1 MPMSLECAL
10 REKMDGW
17 RDDLCQEWRLVVE
30 NVEPD
35 YDADGVEREIDEQ
48 QQPIFP
54 GRRQNPPVNAPQ
66 GSHMFRAFDDLP
78 PSAVKVV
85 LIGEDPYPAV
95 GRATGRSFE
104 DGSRRDNWLR
114 QDNRYD
120 SMVGIAQQ
128 LASFLTGRNE
138 YSTADTGI
146 REMRQDIENGNLMLA
161 NPRNVFHL
169 WQTEGVLM
177 LNTALTHTHKDH
189 KKYHRMLWEP
199 IVQRICCRLA
209 RRCQSVVF
217 MCLGNEAEKFLD
229 RTEIKVYLITNN
241 RLVVRGHPNP
251 NPRTREVHGHPNPRT
266 RDFLY
271 GNGGFLGEEN
281 VFCEAN
287 VRLAAL
293 GRCPVLWHCP

>member
-10 REKMDGW
+10 RGTMDGW
-17 RDDLCQEWRLVVE
+17 RDDLCQEWRPFVE
-30 NVEPD
+30 NVEPC
-35 YDADGVEREIDEQ
+35 YNADGGESEIDEQ

-54 GRRQNPPVNAPQ
+54 GRREYPLDGAPQ

-78 PSAVKVV
+78 PGAVKVV
-85 LIGEDPYPAV
+85 LIGQDPFPAV
-95 GRATGRSFE
+95 ARATGRSFE
-104 DGSRRDNWLR
+104 DGRRGVWFR
-114 QDNRYD
+114 QSGHD
-120 SMVGIAQQ
+120 SMVSMAQQ

-138 YSTADTGI
+138 YSASDSGI
-146 REMRQDIENGNLMLA
+146 QEMQRDIGDGNLVLS
-161 NPRNVFHL
+161 NPGSVFNL

-177 LNTALTHTHKDH
+177 LNTALTYTHKDH
-189 KKYHRMLWEP
+189 KKYHRIMWKP
-199 IVQRICCRLA
+199 IMQRICCRLA

-217 MCLGNEAEKFLD
+217 MCLGKEAEKFLD
-229 RTEIKVYLITNN
+229 GTGIKVYLITNN

-251 NPRTREVHGHPNPRT
+251 RN
-266 RDFLY
+266 RDLLY